1 MSVCVVRMYR
11 MFWLFGMFRHKPSGA
26 SWQPTASHGRV
37 KRVVPIANRGMLV
50 DRHQPTL
57 INILNNLNNSLP
69 SLLSSDTYILN
80 ILNIRNT
87 LEATLAVPH
96 RNWLCRPCTA
106 TLPVTGGERRS
117 TP

>member
-69 SLLSSDTYILN
+69 SLLSAIHTS
-80 ILNIRNT
+80 
-87 LEATLAVPH
+87 
-96 RNWLCRPCTA
+96 
-106 TLPVTGGERRS
+106 
-117 TP
+117 